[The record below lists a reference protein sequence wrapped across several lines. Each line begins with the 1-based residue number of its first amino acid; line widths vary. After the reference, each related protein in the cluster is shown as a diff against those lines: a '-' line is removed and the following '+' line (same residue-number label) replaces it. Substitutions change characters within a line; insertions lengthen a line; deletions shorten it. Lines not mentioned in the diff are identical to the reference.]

1 MRYIFLLLLFS
12 STLFAQE
19 ELPKGKSGLVEF
31 TEVVEVS
38 GLSKAELYANA
49 KAWFASNYKSPNVI
63 KSEDA
68 MDGKINAKSM
78 FKIMSKPGG
87 TDKGGFVHYILN
99 LEIKQGRYRYTI
111 NSLKHS
117 DKTNTIGTGGKL
129 EREEPFC
136 GYEVMSAEMWKG
148 IKELSVEGVKELIEN
163 LKKGMAYVESNKKSD
178 W

>member
-1 MRYIFLLLLFS
+1 MRYIFLFLLFS

-19 ELPKGKSGLVEF
+19 ELPMGKSGLVEY

-49 KAWFASNYKSPNVI
+49 KAWFKDNYKSPNVI

-68 MDGKINAKSM
+68 MDGVINAKSM
-78 FKIMSKPGG
+78 FRIMSAPGG
-87 TDKGGFVHYILN
+87 AEKGGFVHYVLN
-99 LEIKQGRYRYTI
+99 LEIKEGRYKYTI
-111 NSLKHS
+111 TSLKHS
-117 DKTNTIGTGGKL
+117 DKTNTIGTGGKI

-148 IKELSVEGVKELIEN
+148 IKDLSINGVKELIEN
-163 LKKGMAYVESNKKSD
+163 LKKGMAHIESNEKSD